1 VVEFIGGGGL
11 GGGVWDDDMWNR
23 MMRD

>member
-1 VVEFIGGGGL
+1 VVEFGGGGL